1 MSVTPSDIWNII
13 KKADDVI
20 GYGYVDIYGNP
31 HHSLVSLEQYNLE
44 EGGFI
49 DFEISKIPF
58 TLMCYSIIP
67 DIEIYIP
74 VYFNEIPCNEF
85 LLRYDEKTRTEESVQ
100 HLNKFF
106 LKNLGV
112 LQIQHL
118 QADVKHFSIDI
129 NDFNNLVF

>member
-1 MSVTPSDIWNII
+1 MPITSSDIWNII
-13 KKADDVI
+13 KKADEVV

-31 HHSLVSLEQYNLE
+31 HHSPISLELYELD

-58 TLMCYSIIP
+58 TIQCYSILP

-74 VYFNEIPCNEF
+74 VYFYDVPCDQF
-85 LLRYDEKTRTEESVQ
+85 LLRYDEQPQSEDLIKRFN
-100 HLNKFF
+100 LFF

-112 LQIQHL
+112 LKIQSL
-118 QADVKHFSIDI
+118 QADIKHFSVDI
-129 NDFNNLVF
+129 NDFNFLVF